1 MQNIVIVADLGHA
14 SPRWV
19 GFSNSIASQGI
30 KVHIFTP
37 SMSQGQM
44 NFLGVIL
51 HENIVLHQAAKFKMK
66 YKSESHMSPLVR
78 RLRSYSFSLKRR
90 LTFSLRISS
99 PPTENELIENW
110 ETEIEFSIR
119 EIQRTFMIDLIVSS
133 SSPFY
138 CHKLAFS
145 LGEKFNIP
153 WFADYRDLH
162 ALNHNL
168 LTVDQHTLEAE
179 KVLISSC
186 AGVITTCESFALSI
200 REMVNKPVYILRN
213 GFESLES
220 YNSDITPV
228 KRNSIFY
235 TGQIYP
241 KSQNI
246 HMFLDALC
254 EHNSSSF
261 EKIEFRIFGTSSNII
276 KQYFQLRNERVPSW
290 IKLEKEVSRLTSRIK
305 QHEAGLLLLM
315 DWKDT
320 GKGVPLTTKLYE
332 YLSSGVPIML
342 ITENEISE
350 TISIIELSHSGK
362 VFRTKLELLSFLKIF
377 ASSKFELQQRNLEY
391 IANFSY
397 DAQVTKFIPWLDD
410 ILEDN

>member
-1 MQNIVIVADLGHA
+1 MQSIIVVTDLGHA

-19 GFSNSIASQGI
+19 GFSNSIARRGI

-37 SMSQGQM
+37 SMSRGQM

-51 HENIVLHQAAKFKMK
+51 HENIVLHQAAKFKME
-66 YKSESHMSPLVR
+66 YKSDRHMSPLIR
-78 RLRSYSFSLKRR
+78 RLRSYCLLIKGRFTL
-90 LTFSLRISS
+90 LDRISS
-99 PPTENELIENW
+99 SLTENELIENW
-110 ETEIEFSIR
+110 ETEIESSIR
-119 EIQRTFMIDLIVSS
+119 DIQRTLMIDLIVSS

-138 CHKLAFS
+138 CHKMAFS

-168 LTVDQHTLEAE
+168 QTIDERTLEAE
-179 KVLISSC
+179 KELISSC
-186 AGVITTCESFALSI
+186 AGVITTCESFALLL

-220 YNSDITPV
+220 DSSDIALV

-276 KQYFQLRNERVPSW
+276 KQYFQLRNERLPSW
-290 IKLEKEVSRLTSRIK
+290 IILEKEVSRLTSRNK
-305 QHEAGLLLLM
+305 QREAGLLLLL
-315 DWKDT
+315 DWKDI
-320 GKGVPLTTKLYE
+320 GKGVPLLTKLYE

-342 ITENEISE
+342 ITENDTSE
-350 TISIIELSHSGK
+350 KISIIEHSRSGT
-362 VFRTKLELLSFLKIF
+362 VLRTKLELLNFLKTF
-377 ASSKFELQQRNLEY
+377 ASSEFELHQRNLEY
-391 IANFSY
+391 IATFSY

-410 ILEDN
+410 ILEYN